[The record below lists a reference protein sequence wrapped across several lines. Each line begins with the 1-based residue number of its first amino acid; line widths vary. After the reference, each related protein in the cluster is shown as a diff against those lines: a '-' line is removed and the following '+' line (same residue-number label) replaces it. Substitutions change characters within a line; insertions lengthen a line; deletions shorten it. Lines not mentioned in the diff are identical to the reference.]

1 VLDEATTILD
11 GSSQSAVMRNLLE
24 EFKER
29 ALIWLVHRASLGK
42 EFDHTV
48 ILERGKFV
56 EQGPFSE
63 LDRPG
68 SALKELVSTG

>member
-1 VLDEATTILD
+1 
-11 GSSQSAVMRNLLE
+11 MRNLFE
-24 EFKER
+24 EFQGR

-48 ILERGKFV
+48 ILERGRFL
-56 EQGPFSE
+56 EQGPFTE

-68 SALKELVSTG
+68 SALRELVSAG